1 MDGLYFGFIVCEYF
15 ERTLTTNLYLFEAS
29 VVAKSVSDS
38 NWSLEPDFK
47 VLIWSMKERSQ
58 LLPSSLETIGG
69 RAPPAIAGGGPCLS
83 VIGGFVCV
91 NVLRRSSRAA
101 INNNF

>member
-15 ERTLTTNLYLFEAS
+15 ETTLTTNLYLFEAS

-69 RAPPAIAGGGPCLS
+69 RAPPAIADGGPCLS
-83 VIGGFVCV
+83 IIGGFVCV
-91 NVLRRSSRAA
+91 DVLRRSFACGDK
-101 INNNF
+101 